1 MPRHEDGGVQV
12 MGAPTA
18 GRSTDDPVA
27 ARTVPGGRRSCPPAS
42 GPAGCGI
49 PGNGGAAAGISVLLA
64 LIRRSLN
71 GVSEF
76 RENSLAARISYPLP
90 CCAALISAPRLP
102 AEIWQTG
109 CSGGWLHPD
118 HARLADFR
126 TSGTALAL
134 RAARQP
140 QVSQAFSARALNLR
154 IRVRIPA
161 TFAGPFGR
169 GRLQSVIGSKR
180 TVMVCCFLALA
191 LPRGCAGCGA
201 GTRSHDRRY
210 RITTRAAV
218 CPRCPAERQT
228 RRSGPG
234 GADRAVARPRRQCLA
249 QAARRWRSVMVTRLD
264 TRRQCRCGSA

>member
-1 MPRHEDGGVQV
+1 

-76 RENSLAARISYPLP
+76 RGNSLAARISYPLP

-118 HARLADFR
+118 HARLAGLQNLWHCPGPPGRAPAPGQPGFLCSRTQSPNPRPDTGNVCRAFR
-126 TSGTALAL
+126 PGKIAIGYRLQTHSNGVLLSRSGTS
-134 RAARQP
+134 P
-140 QVSQAFSARALNLR
+140 
-154 IRVRIPA
+154 RVR
-161 TFAGPFGR
+161 R
-169 GRLQSVIGSKR
+169 V
-180 TVMVCCFLALA
+180 
-191 LPRGCAGCGA
+191 
-201 GTRSHDRRY
+201 RSRD
-210 RITTRAAV
+210 
-218 CPRCPAERQT
+218 P
-228 RRSGPG
+228 
-234 GADRAVARPRRQCLA
+234 
-249 QAARRWRSVMVTRLD
+249 VT
-264 TRRQCRCGSA
+264 

>member
-1 MPRHEDGGVQV
+1 MAYQNSGKIHLRPGSAIHCLAAQPRSE
-12 MGAPTA
+12 
-18 GRSTDDPVA
+18 
-27 ARTVPGGRRSCPPAS
+27 
-42 GPAGCGI
+42 GPACRQISGK
-49 PGNGGAAAGISVLLA
+49 PAVQAAGST
-64 LIRRSLN
+64 
-71 GVSEF
+71 
-76 RENSLAARISYPLP
+76 RIMP
-90 CCAALISAPRLP
+90 
-102 AEIWQTG
+102 
-109 CSGGWLHPD
+109 GW
-118 HARLADFR
+118 RDFR

-140 QVSQAFSARALNLR
+140 QVSQAFSAHALNLR